1 MSTVKRKYEYYD
13 QGVLPEEGE
22 YGITYLTL
30 YSSTS
35 GNIYDGW
42 IYDPDNKIPVSV
54 TERTFGYRHPEF
66 SQYCWDDEVVVDLS
80 NPQAREESDFTQGR
94 IVSFNTNVSPY
105 PIVLQDIDI
114 SEMTESERERNATTV
129 LFTAIPLVSDAYI
142 QAQVEVQC
150 KCNLSPDNTSGE
162 MRIEAFY
169 ILNDES
175 DRTMRPNPVHTFT
188 VSSANERH
196 TLPWL
201 YFNPALRH
209 EDNNYIGVKLICTGG
224 TAEIGI
230 SDVREYGDAII
241 TLTSAGLTGD
251 NIFAGKPVS
260 LDIFGL
266 EEVAPGYELD
276 IEDYTVFCEYDTG
289 EVYEVTRLC
298 DFNPAM
304 GTEIVDPV
312 TILTALY
319 SGLSASMAITLGM
332 IDHIELSGN
341 ESIHG
346 SYTLDID
353 DYTVMAY
360 FDNGDE
366 WDVTELCSFSPAMGT
381 TVTENTTLTAT
392 LQPSW
397 MPESTFTDSLEL
409 TKIGVRRQTSSSY
422 DLIYT
427 LYDDNVLVI
436 SGGVSDSWVA
446 DTSNYESDAYL
457 LSTRNV
463 YAPGQTVSQWNSM
476 GIHLNDI
483 QANQS
488 FFTVS
493 GKTLR
498 NVSMNFSINDVNQY
512 NQGSS
517 IGSHQAMYY
526 CIVCLDPFGFTM
538 AESQTLQIE
547 WRATGKPLGICTS
560 GGGSYINYHLNKNVK
575 FVNFDKMDTS
585 KIITLASAF
594 VGVSES
600 DLSWIFNKDFPE
612 LLDITCTFIGCEDN
626 PSLINSNKS
635 LNAHKL
641 VNISGAFSYCS
652 FNESIPKFV
661 SELDTKT
668 VKRADALFM
677 YSSFENTD
685 ALYNWTMP
693 ELLCSNGMFRSN
705 EILKSVA
712 GLKNLRMNKN
722 TDFGCMFASDVEL
735 EDIGSILSSWGNNA
749 ETGTNTGSGGSNGVC
764 AMFAACR
771 KLKKAHG
778 IGLFLNKLPKSGSSV
793 AFMFAYSGITSLLSF
808 AGAITNKI
816 SQAMAFM
823 YSCRDLTDFTGA
835 ETWDMSEVT
844 MAWSMFGS
852 ETNIAHPPSKLS
864 HVSGW
869 RLSSMVNP
877 SNMFY
882 ATYIKTSS
890 TTLEEA
896 NAAAEQALS
905 ILSGWN
911 HHLPGSDYIYKHYFN
926 QPNQGYEIIYRH
938 YNGSSY
944 TNMTL

>member
-1 MSTVKRKYEYYD
+1 MSTIKRKYEYYD

-114 SEMTESERERNATTV
+114 SEMTESEREQNATTV

-266 EEVAPGYELD
+266 EEVTPGYELD
-276 IEDYTVFCEYDTG
+276 VEDYTVFCEYDTG

-360 FDNGDE
+360 FDNGDI

-381 TVTENTTLTAT
+381 TITENTTLTAT

-457 LSTRNV
+457 LSTRYV
-463 YAPGQTVSQWNSM
+463 YTPGQAVSQWTSI
-476 GIHLNDI
+476 GVHLNDI

-560 GGGSYINYHLNKNVK
+560 GGGAYINYHLNK
-575 FVNFDKMDTS
+575 
-585 KIITLASAF
+585 
-594 VGVSES
+594 
-600 DLSWIFNKDFPE
+600 
-612 LLDITCTFIGCEDN
+612 
-626 PSLINSNKS
+626 LINSNKS

-652 FNESIPKFV
+652 FNEGIPKFV

-722 TDFGCMFASDVEL
+722 TDFGCMFVDCTNLSDLDLSNFRTDKGEDFALMFGDCSSLTSLDLSSIVLDSAKDISAMFFGCGAL
-735 EDIGSILSSWGNNA
+735 EDL
-749 ETGTNTGSGGSNGVC
+749 C
-764 AMFAACR
+764 
-771 KLKKAHG
+771 
-778 IGLFLNKLPKSGSSV
+778 
-793 AFMFAYSGITSLLSF
+793 
-808 AGAITNKI
+808 
-816 SQAMAFM
+816 
-823 YSCRDLTDFTGA
+823 
-835 ETWDMSEVT
+835 
-844 MAWSMFGS
+844 
-852 ETNIAHPPSKLS
+852 
-864 HVSGW
+864 
-869 RLSSMVNP
+869 
-877 SNMFY
+877 
-882 ATYIKTSS
+882 
-890 TTLEEA
+890 TLV
-896 NAAAEQALS
+896 
-905 ILSGWN
+905 
-911 HHLPGSDYIYKHYFN
+911 
-926 QPNQGYEIIYRH
+926 EI
-938 YNGSSY
+938 
-944 TNMTL
+944 

>member
-1 MSTVKRKYEYYD
+1 MSNIERKYAYYD
-13 QGVLPEEGE
+13 EGVLPEEGE
-22 YGITYLTL
+22 YGVTYLTL
-30 YSSTS
+30 YSSS
-35 GNIYDGW
+35 AGNIYDGW

-80 NPQAREESDFTQGR
+80 NAQNRQESSEFAQGR
-94 IVSFNTNVSPY
+94 LWSFNTNVSPY
-105 PIVLQDIDI
+105 PIVLEDIDI
-114 SEMTESERERNATTV
+114 TGLTEEEREAKATTV
-129 LFTAIPLVSDAYI
+129 LFSAIPLVDDSYI
-142 QAQVEVQC
+142 QAQIEVQC

-169 ILNDES
+169 IINDES
-175 DRTMRPNPVHTFT
+175 DRSMRPNPVHTFT

-196 TLPWL
+196 TLPWV
-201 YFNPALRH
+201 YANPALKH
-209 EDNNYIGVKLICTGG
+209 EDHNYIGVKLICTGG

-230 SDVREYGDAII
+230 SDAHEYGDAMI
-241 TLTSAGLTGD
+241 TLVSAGLTGD
-251 NIFAGKPVS
+251 NIFGGKPID
-260 LDIFGL
+260 LEIFGL
-266 EEVAPGYELD
+266 DEVAPGYKLD
-276 IEDYTVFCEYDTG
+276 PDDYTVLCTYDTG
-289 EVYEVTRLC
+289 EIYDVTKLC
-298 DFNPAM
+298 DFSPAM
-304 GTEIVDPV
+304 GTEIVDPLTV
-312 TILTALY
+312 LTAFY
-319 SGLSASMAITLGM
+319 NGLSASMVITLGV

-346 SYTLDID
+346 SYTLDIN
-353 DYTVMAY
+353 DYTVFAY
-360 FDNGDE
+360 FNNGDI
-366 WDVTELCSFSPAMGT
+366 WDVTHLCTFDPVMGT

-397 MPESTFTDSLEL
+397 MPGSTFTDSLEL
-409 TKIGVRRQTSSSY
+409 TNIGIRRQTPDIY
-422 DLIYT
+422 DLKYT

-436 SGGVSDSWVA
+436 SGGISDSWVA

-457 LSTRNV
+457 LSTRYV
-463 YAPGQTVSQWNSM
+463 SAPGQSVSQWNSM
-476 GIHLNDI
+476 GIRLNDI

-498 NVSMNFSINDVNQY
+498 NVSMNFSINDINQY

-560 GGGSYINYHLNKNVK
+560 GGGSYANYHLNKNVK

-594 VGVSES
+594 IGVSES

-612 LLDITCTFIGCEDN
+612 LLDITCAFIGCEDN
-626 PSLINSNKS
+626 PSLIESDKS

-652 FNESIPKFV
+652 FNEGIPKFV
-661 SELDTKT
+661 SELDTKM

-677 YSSFENTD
+677 SSSFENTD

-693 ELLCSNGMFRSN
+693 ELLCSNGMFRGN

-722 TDFGCMFASDVEL
+722 TDFGCMFASDFEL
-735 EDIGSILSSWGNNA
+735 EDIGSILASWGNNA
-749 ETGTNTGSGGSNGVC
+749 ETGINTGNGGSNGVC
-764 AMFAACR
+764 GMFGGCR
-771 KLKKAHG
+771 KLKKANG
-778 IGLFLNKLPKSGSSV
+778 IGSFLNKLPKSGSSV
-793 AFMFAYSGITSLLSF
+793 AYMFAYSGITSLLSF
-808 AGAITNKI
+808 AGAITHKV
-816 SQAMAFM
+816 SQTMAFM
-823 YSCRDLTDFTGA
+823 YGCGDLTDFTGA
-835 ETWDMSEVT
+835 ETWDMTNVT
-844 MAWSMFGS
+844 IAWYMFGGTS
-852 ETNIAHPPSKLS
+852 IAKPPSKLS

-869 RLSSMVNP
+869 RLSSITNP
-877 SNMFY
+877 SNMLG
-882 ATYIKTSS
+882 ATYNKGSGTI
-890 TTLEEA
+890 EEA
-896 NAAAEQALS
+896 NALAEQALS
-905 ILSGWN
+905 ILSVWN
-911 HHLPGSDYIYKHYFN
+911 NYLPNSDYLYKKYFS
-926 QPNQGYEIIYRH
+926 QPNQGYQIIYRRSD
-938 YNGSSY
+938 GSSY
-944 TNMTL
+944 TDIAL